1 MRTPSEK
8 SIRDRIVKYL
18 TKIGAWHVVT
28 TGVGRGGVPDL
39 LVCYRGYFVALEVKK
54 PVGGKVSKLQAIE
67 IKRINKAGGRA
78 QVVTSLEDVETMI
91 AYIDALTEGER

>member
-8 SIRDRIVKYL
+8 SIRDAIVRYL
-18 TKIGAWHVVT
+18 RRVGAWHVVT
-28 TGVGRGGVPDL
+28 TGVGRSGVPDL

-67 IKRINKAGGRA
+67 IKRIDKAGGEA
-78 QVVTSLEDVETMI
+78 QVVTSLEDVEAII
-91 AYIDALTEGER
+91 AKIDAWEKTR